1 MGNVAY
7 PCAARVHKRLQVDRE
22 GVECGCE
29 IAHHVAIDLAFFFVV
44 LIMRR
49 KHYLSSAVVH
59 PCAVVKLTEVKD
71 MRDSVDPSQLLF
83 QLCL

>member
-1 MGNVAY
+1 MGSVAY
-7 PCAARVHKRLQVDRE
+7 PCAARVNKRLQVDRE

-29 IAHHVAIDLAFFFVV
+29 ITHHVAIDLAFFFVV

-59 PCAVVKLTEVKD
+59 PHGIVKLTKVKD
-71 MRDSVDPSQLLF
+71 MRDFVDPGHLLF